1 MEKRKS
7 FFFQKEGAN
16 LVVYVGKGANPTK
29 CNPLQNSLG
38 WYYALDKALGEFE
51 LEVRTKLQSKAQEI
65 GDIVTFAEIESI
77 SI

>member
-1 MEKRKS
+1 MGKRKS

-16 LVVYVGKGANPTK
+16 PTK
-29 CNPLQNSLG
+29 CTPLPQHSVG
-38 WYYALDKALGEFE
+38 WYFALDKALGEFE
-51 LEVRTKLQSKAQEI
+51 LEVRNRLKSKAQEI